1 MRQNEKGEKL
11 PVKRIRNV
19 WMGQIVSSIFFV
31 MLFLIFDETMA
42 RWRRNVQVYVF
53 ICREKLKI
61 FQQIL
66 LDSSR
71 LFENH
76 FKKIRLNICY
86 FKIKVYLCNR
96 N

>member
-1 MRQNEKGEKL
+1 MDGTNRFIHIFCD
-11 PVKRIRNV
+11 VV
-19 WMGQIVSSIFFV
+19 WAFN
-31 MLFLIFDETMA
+31 ETMA
-42 RWRRNVQVYVF
+42 RWKRNVQVYVF

-76 FKKIRLNICY
+76 LKKSD
-86 FKIKVYLCNR
+86 
-96 N
+96 

>member
-1 MRQNEKGEKL
+1 MDGTNRFIHIFCD
-11 PVKRIRNV
+11 VV
-19 WMGQIVSSIFFV
+19 WAFN
-31 MLFLIFDETMA
+31 ETMT
-42 RWRRNVQVYVF
+42 RWKRNVQVYVF